1 MKGVTLVLREKRT
14 ITKEEK
20 EYLLSLK
27 PSDITLPLLQELFAD
42 TYDPVKKKVIPSK
55 FNTYDEFSLSKNEY
69 FNKEDIKVTNCGLF
83 ILNKFLFEEK
93 LVDIV
98 GYVNTPFDKKTIG
111 KVQSKLDAALL
122 EDKIDSETYIEFL
135 VVSNKRRRQGVGT
148 QLIKY
153 CQRQLLTKKLT
164 LYVAAEN
171 TRAIKLYQKNNF
183 VVRKVQHSMLSRICV
198 NHEKWCFMV
207 WEKSNEDCY
216 DRNV

>member
-1 MKGVTLVLREKRT
+1 MIVETLSKRDMFSEDMRQQLSMLILDGFERKFTVKLFNVNVAKDIAKFLARYVSENNNQLIIAHQNTDIYGCLFYSSKEAGSSLYDAIKKFYSGTTRLKVILFFLVLGYKP
-14 ITKEEK
+14 
-20 EYLLSLK
+20 LS
-27 PSDITLPLLQELFAD
+27 
-42 TYDPVKKKVIPSK
+42 
-55 FNTYDEFSLSKNEY
+55 N
-69 FNKEDIKVTNCGLF
+69 
-83 ILNKFLFEEK
+83 
-93 LVDIV
+93 
-98 GYVNTPFDKKTIG
+98 
-111 KVQSKLDAALL
+111 
-122 EDKIDSETYIEFL
+122 ETYIEFL
-135 VVSNKRRRQGVGT
+135 VVSNKCRRQGVGT

-198 NHEKWCFMV
+198 NHEEWCFMV

>member
-1 MKGVTLVLREKRT
+1 MIVETLSKRDMFSEDMRQQLSMLILDGFERKFT
-14 ITKEEK
+14 VKLFNVNVAKDIAKFLARYVSENNNQLIIAHQNTNIYGCLFYSIKEAGS
-20 EYLLSLK
+20 SL
-27 PSDITLPLLQELFAD
+27 
-42 TYDPVKKKVIPSK
+42 YDAIKKFYSGTTRLKVILFFLILGYKP
-55 FNTYDEFSLSKNEY
+55 LSN
-69 FNKEDIKVTNCGLF
+69 
-83 ILNKFLFEEK
+83 
-93 LVDIV
+93 
-98 GYVNTPFDKKTIG
+98 
-111 KVQSKLDAALL
+111 
-122 EDKIDSETYIEFL
+122 ETYIEFL
-135 VVSNKRRRQGVGT
+135 VVSNKCRRQGVGT

-207 WEKSNEDCY
+207 WKKSNEDCY

>member
-1 MKGVTLVLREKRT
+1 MIVGTLSKRDMFSEDMRQQLSMLILDGFERKFTVKLFNVNVAKDIAKFLARYVSENNNQLIIAHQNTDIYGCLFYSSKEAGSSLYDAIKKFYSGTTRLKVVLFFLVLGYKP
-14 ITKEEK
+14 
-20 EYLLSLK
+20 LS
-27 PSDITLPLLQELFAD
+27 
-42 TYDPVKKKVIPSK
+42 
-55 FNTYDEFSLSKNEY
+55 N
-69 FNKEDIKVTNCGLF
+69 
-83 ILNKFLFEEK
+83 
-93 LVDIV
+93 
-98 GYVNTPFDKKTIG
+98 
-111 KVQSKLDAALL
+111 
-122 EDKIDSETYIEFL
+122 ETYIEFL
-135 VVSNKRRRQGVGT
+135 VVSNKCRREGVGT

>member
-1 MKGVTLVLREKRT
+1 MIVETLSKRDMFSEDMRQQLSMLILDGFERKFT
-14 ITKEEK
+14 VKLFNVNVAKDIAKFLARYVSENNNQLIIAHQNTNIYGCLFYSSKEAGS
-20 EYLLSLK
+20 SL
-27 PSDITLPLLQELFAD
+27 
-42 TYDPVKKKVIPSK
+42 YDAIKKFYSGTTRLKVILFFLILGYKP
-55 FNTYDEFSLSKNEY
+55 LSN
-69 FNKEDIKVTNCGLF
+69 
-83 ILNKFLFEEK
+83 
-93 LVDIV
+93 
-98 GYVNTPFDKKTIG
+98 
-111 KVQSKLDAALL
+111 
-122 EDKIDSETYIEFL
+122 ETYIEFL
-135 VVSNKRRRQGVGT
+135 VVSNKCRRQGVGT

>member
-1 MKGVTLVLREKRT
+1 MIVETLSKRDMFSEDMRQQLSMLILDGFERKFTVKLFNVNVAKDIAKFLARYVSENNNQLIIAHQNTNIYGCLFYSSKEAGSSLYDAIKKFYSGTTRLKGILFFLVLG
-14 ITKEEK
+14 
-20 EYLLSLK
+20 YK
-27 PSDITLPLLQELFAD
+27 PLR
-42 TYDPVKKKVIPSK
+42 
-55 FNTYDEFSLSKNEY
+55 N
-69 FNKEDIKVTNCGLF
+69 
-83 ILNKFLFEEK
+83 
-93 LVDIV
+93 
-98 GYVNTPFDKKTIG
+98 
-111 KVQSKLDAALL
+111 
-122 EDKIDSETYIEFL
+122 ETYIEFL
-135 VVSNKRRRQGVGT
+135 VVSNKCRRQGVGT

-207 WEKSNEDCY
+207 WKKSNEDCY

>member
-1 MKGVTLVLREKRT
+1 MIVETLSKRDMFSEDMRQQLSMLILDGFERKFTVKLFNVNVAKDIAKFLARYVSENNNQLIIAHQNTDIYGCLFYSSKEAGSSLYDAIKKFYSGTTRLKVILFFLVLGYKP
-14 ITKEEK
+14 
-20 EYLLSLK
+20 LS
-27 PSDITLPLLQELFAD
+27 
-42 TYDPVKKKVIPSK
+42 
-55 FNTYDEFSLSKNEY
+55 N
-69 FNKEDIKVTNCGLF
+69 
-83 ILNKFLFEEK
+83 
-93 LVDIV
+93 
-98 GYVNTPFDKKTIG
+98 
-111 KVQSKLDAALL
+111 
-122 EDKIDSETYIEFL
+122 ETYIEFL
-135 VVSNKRRRQGVGT
+135 VVSNKCRRQGVGT

>member
-1 MKGVTLVLREKRT
+1 MIVETLSKRDMFSEDMRQQLSMLILDGFERKFT
-14 ITKEEK
+14 VKLFNVNVAKDIAKFLARYVSENNNQLIIAHQNTNIYGCLFYSSKEAGS
-20 EYLLSLK
+20 SL
-27 PSDITLPLLQELFAD
+27 
-42 TYDPVKKKVIPSK
+42 YDAIKKFYSGTTRLKVI
-55 FNTYDEFSLSKNEY
+55 
-69 FNKEDIKVTNCGLF
+69 LF
-83 ILNKFLFEEK
+83 FLIL
-93 LVDIV
+93 
-98 GYVNTPFDKKTIG
+98 GYKPLGN
-111 KVQSKLDAALL
+111 
-122 EDKIDSETYIEFL
+122 ETYIEFL
-135 VVSNKRRRQGVGT
+135 VVSNKCRRQGVGT

-207 WEKSNEDCY
+207 WKKSNEDCY

>member
-1 MKGVTLVLREKRT
+1 MIVGTLSKRDMFSEDMRQQLSMLILDGFERKFTVKLFNVNVAKDIAKFLARYVSENNNQLIIAHQNTDIYGCLFYSSKEAGSSLYDAIKKFYSGTTRLKVVLFFLVLG
-14 ITKEEK
+14 
-20 EYLLSLK
+20 YK
-27 PSDITLPLLQELFAD
+27 PLR
-42 TYDPVKKKVIPSK
+42 
-55 FNTYDEFSLSKNEY
+55 N
-69 FNKEDIKVTNCGLF
+69 
-83 ILNKFLFEEK
+83 
-93 LVDIV
+93 
-98 GYVNTPFDKKTIG
+98 
-111 KVQSKLDAALL
+111 
-122 EDKIDSETYIEFL
+122 ETYIEFL
-135 VVSNKRRRQGVGT
+135 VVSNKCRREGVGT

>member
-1 MKGVTLVLREKRT
+1 MIVETLSKRDMFSEDMRQQLSMLILDGFERKFT
-14 ITKEEK
+14 VKLFNVNVAKDIAKFLARYVSENNNQLIIAHQNTNIYGCLFYSSKEAGS
-20 EYLLSLK
+20 SL
-27 PSDITLPLLQELFAD
+27 
-42 TYDPVKKKVIPSK
+42 YDAIKKFYSGTTRLKVILFKP
-55 FNTYDEFSLSKNEY
+55 LSN
-69 FNKEDIKVTNCGLF
+69 
-83 ILNKFLFEEK
+83 
-93 LVDIV
+93 
-98 GYVNTPFDKKTIG
+98 
-111 KVQSKLDAALL
+111 
-122 EDKIDSETYIEFL
+122 ETYIEFL
-135 VVSNKRRRQGVGT
+135 VVSNKCRRQGVGT

-207 WEKSNEDCY
+207 WKKSNEDCY

>member
-1 MKGVTLVLREKRT
+1 MIVETLSKRDMFSEDMRQQLSMLILDGFERKFTVKLFNVNVAKDIAKFLARYVSENNNQLIIAHQNTDIYGCLFYSSKEAGSSLYDAIKKFYSGTTRLKVILFFLVLGYKP
-14 ITKEEK
+14 
-20 EYLLSLK
+20 LS
-27 PSDITLPLLQELFAD
+27 
-42 TYDPVKKKVIPSK
+42 
-55 FNTYDEFSLSKNEY
+55 N
-69 FNKEDIKVTNCGLF
+69 
-83 ILNKFLFEEK
+83 
-93 LVDIV
+93 
-98 GYVNTPFDKKTIG
+98 
-111 KVQSKLDAALL
+111 
-122 EDKIDSETYIEFL
+122 ETYIEFL
-135 VVSNKRRRQGVGT
+135 VVSNKCRRQGVGT

-153 CQRQLLTKKLT
+153 CQRQLLAKKLT

>member
-1 MKGVTLVLREKRT
+1 MIVETLSKRDMFSEDMRQQLSMLILDGFERKFTVKLFNVNVAKDIAKFLARYVSENNNQLIIAHQNTDIYGCLFFSSKEAGSSLYDAIKKFYSGTTRLKVILFFLVLGYKP
-14 ITKEEK
+14 
-20 EYLLSLK
+20 LS
-27 PSDITLPLLQELFAD
+27 
-42 TYDPVKKKVIPSK
+42 
-55 FNTYDEFSLSKNEY
+55 N
-69 FNKEDIKVTNCGLF
+69 
-83 ILNKFLFEEK
+83 
-93 LVDIV
+93 
-98 GYVNTPFDKKTIG
+98 
-111 KVQSKLDAALL
+111 
-122 EDKIDSETYIEFL
+122 ETYIEFL
-135 VVSNKRRRQGVGT
+135 VVSNKCRRQGVGT

>member
-1 MKGVTLVLREKRT
+1 MIVETLSKRDMFSEDMRQQLSMLILDGFERKFT
-14 ITKEEK
+14 VKLFNVNVAKDIAKFLARYVSENNNQLIIAHQNTNIYGCLFYSSKEAGS
-20 EYLLSLK
+20 SL
-27 PSDITLPLLQELFAD
+27 
-42 TYDPVKKKVIPSK
+42 YDAIKKFYSGTTRLKVILFFLILGYKP
-55 FNTYDEFSLSKNEY
+55 LSN
-69 FNKEDIKVTNCGLF
+69 
-83 ILNKFLFEEK
+83 
-93 LVDIV
+93 
-98 GYVNTPFDKKTIG
+98 
-111 KVQSKLDAALL
+111 
-122 EDKIDSETYIEFL
+122 ETYIEFL
-135 VVSNKRRRQGVGT
+135 VVSNKCRREGVGT

-207 WEKSNEDCY
+207 WKKSNEDCY

>member
-1 MKGVTLVLREKRT
+1 MIVETLSKRDMFSEDMRQQLSMLILDGFERKFT
-14 ITKEEK
+14 VKLFNVNVAKDIAKFLARYVSENNNQLIIAHQNTDIYGCLFYSSKEAGS
-20 EYLLSLK
+20 SL
-27 PSDITLPLLQELFAD
+27 
-42 TYDPVKKKVIPSK
+42 YDAIKKFYSGTTRLKVILFFLILGYKP
-55 FNTYDEFSLSKNEY
+55 LSN
-69 FNKEDIKVTNCGLF
+69 
-83 ILNKFLFEEK
+83 
-93 LVDIV
+93 
-98 GYVNTPFDKKTIG
+98 
-111 KVQSKLDAALL
+111 
-122 EDKIDSETYIEFL
+122 ETYIEFL
-135 VVSNKRRRQGVGT
+135 VVSNKCRRQGVGT

-207 WEKSNEDCY
+207 WKKSNEDCY

>member
-1 MKGVTLVLREKRT
+1 MAKTFENWLVVSDIDGTLNNKFRKLPKRNYDAIKKFYSGTTRLKVILFFLVLGYKP
-14 ITKEEK
+14 
-20 EYLLSLK
+20 LS
-27 PSDITLPLLQELFAD
+27 
-42 TYDPVKKKVIPSK
+42 
-55 FNTYDEFSLSKNEY
+55 N
-69 FNKEDIKVTNCGLF
+69 
-83 ILNKFLFEEK
+83 
-93 LVDIV
+93 
-98 GYVNTPFDKKTIG
+98 
-111 KVQSKLDAALL
+111 
-122 EDKIDSETYIEFL
+122 ETYIEFL
-135 VVSNKRRRQGVGT
+135 VVSNKCRRQGVGT

>member
-1 MKGVTLVLREKRT
+1 MIVETLSKRDMFSEDMRQQLSMLILDGFERKFT
-14 ITKEEK
+14 VKLFNVNVAKDIAKFLARYVSENNNQLIIAHQNTNIYGCLFYSSKEAGS
-20 EYLLSLK
+20 SL
-27 PSDITLPLLQELFAD
+27 
-42 TYDPVKKKVIPSK
+42 YDAIKKFYSGTTRLKVILFFLILGYKP
-55 FNTYDEFSLSKNEY
+55 LSN
-69 FNKEDIKVTNCGLF
+69 
-83 ILNKFLFEEK
+83 
-93 LVDIV
+93 
-98 GYVNTPFDKKTIG
+98 
-111 KVQSKLDAALL
+111 
-122 EDKIDSETYIEFL
+122 ETYIEFL
-135 VVSNKRRRQGVGT
+135 VVSNKCRRQGVGT

-207 WEKSNEDCY
+207 WEKSDEDCY

>member
-1 MKGVTLVLREKRT
+1 MIVETLSKRDMFSEDMRQQLSMLILDGFERKFTVKLFNVNVAKDIAKFLARYVSENNNQLIIAHQNTDIYGCLFYSSKEAGSSLYDAIKKFYSGTTRLKVILFFLVLGYKP
-14 ITKEEK
+14 
-20 EYLLSLK
+20 LS
-27 PSDITLPLLQELFAD
+27 
-42 TYDPVKKKVIPSK
+42 
-55 FNTYDEFSLSKNEY
+55 N
-69 FNKEDIKVTNCGLF
+69 
-83 ILNKFLFEEK
+83 
-93 LVDIV
+93 
-98 GYVNTPFDKKTIG
+98 
-111 KVQSKLDAALL
+111 
-122 EDKIDSETYIEFL
+122 ETYIEFL
-135 VVSNKRRRQGVGT
+135 VVSNKCRRQGVGT

-153 CQRQLLTKKLT
+153 CPRQLLTKKLT

>member
-1 MKGVTLVLREKRT
+1 MIVETLSKRDMFSEDMRQQLSMLILDGFERKFTVKLFNVNVAKDIAKFLARYVSENNNQLIIAHQNTDIYGCLFYSSKEAGSSLYDAIKKFYSGTTRLKVILFFLVLGYKP
-14 ITKEEK
+14 
-20 EYLLSLK
+20 LS
-27 PSDITLPLLQELFAD
+27 
-42 TYDPVKKKVIPSK
+42 
-55 FNTYDEFSLSKNEY
+55 N
-69 FNKEDIKVTNCGLF
+69 
-83 ILNKFLFEEK
+83 
-93 LVDIV
+93 
-98 GYVNTPFDKKTIG
+98 
-111 KVQSKLDAALL
+111 
-122 EDKIDSETYIEFL
+122 ETYIEFL
-135 VVSNKRRRQGVGT
+135 VVSNKCRRQGVGT

-207 WEKSNEDCY
+207 WEKSDEDCY

>member
-1 MKGVTLVLREKRT
+1 MIVETLSKRDMFSEDMRQQLSMLILDGFERKFTVKLFNVNVAKDIAKFLARYVSENNNQLIIAHQNTNIYGCLFYSSKEAGSSLYDAIKRFYSGTTRLKGILFFLVLG
-14 ITKEEK
+14 
-20 EYLLSLK
+20 YK
-27 PSDITLPLLQELFAD
+27 PLR
-42 TYDPVKKKVIPSK
+42 
-55 FNTYDEFSLSKNEY
+55 N
-69 FNKEDIKVTNCGLF
+69 
-83 ILNKFLFEEK
+83 
-93 LVDIV
+93 
-98 GYVNTPFDKKTIG
+98 
-111 KVQSKLDAALL
+111 
-122 EDKIDSETYIEFL
+122 ETYIEFL
-135 VVSNKRRRQGVGT
+135 VVSNKCRRQGVGT

-207 WEKSNEDCY
+207 WKKSNEDCY

>member
-1 MKGVTLVLREKRT
+1 MIVETLSKRDMFSEDMRQQLSMLILDGFERKFT
-14 ITKEEK
+14 VKLFNVNVAKDIAKFLARYVSENNNQLIIAHQNTNIYGCLFYSSKEAGS
-20 EYLLSLK
+20 SL
-27 PSDITLPLLQELFAD
+27 
-42 TYDPVKKKVIPSK
+42 YDAIKKFYSGTTRLKVILFFLILGYKP
-55 FNTYDEFSLSKNEY
+55 LSN
-69 FNKEDIKVTNCGLF
+69 
-83 ILNKFLFEEK
+83 
-93 LVDIV
+93 
-98 GYVNTPFDKKTIG
+98 
-111 KVQSKLDAALL
+111 
-122 EDKIDSETYIEFL
+122 ETYIEFL
-135 VVSNKRRRQGVGT
+135 VVSNKCRRQGVGT

-207 WEKSNEDCY
+207 WKKSNEDCY

>member
-1 MKGVTLVLREKRT
+1 MIVETLSKRDMFSEDMRQQLSMLILDGFERKFTVKLFNVNVAKDIAKFLARYVSENNNQLIIAHQNTDIYGCLFYSSKEAGSSLYDAIKKFYSGTTRLKVILFFLVLGYKP
-14 ITKEEK
+14 
-20 EYLLSLK
+20 LS
-27 PSDITLPLLQELFAD
+27 
-42 TYDPVKKKVIPSK
+42 
-55 FNTYDEFSLSKNEY
+55 N
-69 FNKEDIKVTNCGLF
+69 
-83 ILNKFLFEEK
+83 
-93 LVDIV
+93 
-98 GYVNTPFDKKTIG
+98 
-111 KVQSKLDAALL
+111 
-122 EDKIDSETYIEFL
+122 ETYIEFL
-135 VVSNKRRRQGVGT
+135 VVSNKCRREGVGT

-207 WEKSNEDCY
+207 WEKSDEDCY

>member
-1 MKGVTLVLREKRT
+1 MIVETLSKRDMFSEDMRQQLSMLILDGFERKFTVKLFNVNVAKDIAKFLARYVSENNNQLIIAHQNTNIYGCLFYSSKEAGSSLYDAIKKFYSGTTRLKVILFFLVLGYKP
-14 ITKEEK
+14 
-20 EYLLSLK
+20 LS
-27 PSDITLPLLQELFAD
+27 
-42 TYDPVKKKVIPSK
+42 
-55 FNTYDEFSLSKNEY
+55 N
-69 FNKEDIKVTNCGLF
+69 
-83 ILNKFLFEEK
+83 
-93 LVDIV
+93 
-98 GYVNTPFDKKTIG
+98 
-111 KVQSKLDAALL
+111 
-122 EDKIDSETYIEFL
+122 ETYIEFL
-135 VVSNKRRRQGVGT
+135 VVSNKCRRQGVGT

-207 WEKSNEDCY
+207 WEKSDEDCY

>member
-1 MKGVTLVLREKRT
+1 MIVETLSKRDMFSEDMRQQLSMLILDGFERKFTVKLFNVNVAKDIAKFLARYVSENNNQLIIAHQNTDIYGCLFYSSKEAGSSLYDTIKKFYSGTTRLKVILFFLVLGYKP
-14 ITKEEK
+14 
-20 EYLLSLK
+20 LS
-27 PSDITLPLLQELFAD
+27 
-42 TYDPVKKKVIPSK
+42 
-55 FNTYDEFSLSKNEY
+55 N
-69 FNKEDIKVTNCGLF
+69 
-83 ILNKFLFEEK
+83 
-93 LVDIV
+93 
-98 GYVNTPFDKKTIG
+98 
-111 KVQSKLDAALL
+111 
-122 EDKIDSETYIEFL
+122 ETYIEFL

>member
-1 MKGVTLVLREKRT
+1 MIVETLSKRDMFSEDMRQQLSMLIFDGFERKFTVKLFNVNVAKDIAKFLARYVSENNNQLIIAHQNTDIYGCLFYSSKEAGSSLYDAIKKFYSGTTRLKVILFFLVLGYKP
-14 ITKEEK
+14 
-20 EYLLSLK
+20 LS
-27 PSDITLPLLQELFAD
+27 
-42 TYDPVKKKVIPSK
+42 
-55 FNTYDEFSLSKNEY
+55 N
-69 FNKEDIKVTNCGLF
+69 
-83 ILNKFLFEEK
+83 
-93 LVDIV
+93 
-98 GYVNTPFDKKTIG
+98 
-111 KVQSKLDAALL
+111 
-122 EDKIDSETYIEFL
+122 ETYIEFL
-135 VVSNKRRRQGVGT
+135 VVSNKCRRQGVGT

-207 WEKSNEDCY
+207 WEKSDEDCY

>member
-1 MKGVTLVLREKRT
+1 MIVEPLSKRDMFSEDMRQQLSMLILDGFERKFTVKLFNVNVAKDIAKFLARYVSENNNQLIIAHQNTDIYGCLFYSSKEAGSSLYDAIKKFYSGTTRLKVILFFLVLGYKP
-14 ITKEEK
+14 
-20 EYLLSLK
+20 LS
-27 PSDITLPLLQELFAD
+27 
-42 TYDPVKKKVIPSK
+42 
-55 FNTYDEFSLSKNEY
+55 N
-69 FNKEDIKVTNCGLF
+69 
-83 ILNKFLFEEK
+83 
-93 LVDIV
+93 
-98 GYVNTPFDKKTIG
+98 
-111 KVQSKLDAALL
+111 
-122 EDKIDSETYIEFL
+122 ETYIEFL
-135 VVSNKRRRQGVGT
+135 VVSNKCRRQGVGT

>member
-1 MKGVTLVLREKRT
+1 MIVETLSKRDMFSEDMRQQLSMLILDGFERKFTVKLFNVNVAKDIAKFLARYVSENNNQLIIAHQNTDIYGCLFYSSKEAGSSLYDAIKKFYSGTTRLKVILFFLVLGYKP
-14 ITKEEK
+14 
-20 EYLLSLK
+20 LS
-27 PSDITLPLLQELFAD
+27 
-42 TYDPVKKKVIPSK
+42 
-55 FNTYDEFSLSKNEY
+55 N
-69 FNKEDIKVTNCGLF
+69 
-83 ILNKFLFEEK
+83 
-93 LVDIV
+93 
-98 GYVNTPFDKKTIG
+98 
-111 KVQSKLDAALL
+111 
-122 EDKIDSETYIEFL
+122 ETYIEFL
-135 VVSNKRRRQGVGT
+135 VVSNKCRRQGGGT

>member
-1 MKGVTLVLREKRT
+1 MIVETLSKRDMFSEDMRQQLSMLILDGFERKFT
-14 ITKEEK
+14 VKLFNVNVAKDIAKFLARYVSENNNQLIIAHQNTDIYGCLFYSSKEAGS
-20 EYLLSLK
+20 SL
-27 PSDITLPLLQELFAD
+27 
-42 TYDPVKKKVIPSK
+42 YDAIKKFYSGTTRLKVILFFLILGYKP
-55 FNTYDEFSLSKNEY
+55 LSN
-69 FNKEDIKVTNCGLF
+69 
-83 ILNKFLFEEK
+83 
-93 LVDIV
+93 
-98 GYVNTPFDKKTIG
+98 
-111 KVQSKLDAALL
+111 
-122 EDKIDSETYIEFL
+122 ETYIEFL
-135 VVSNKRRRQGVGT
+135 VVSNKCRRQGVGT

>member
-1 MKGVTLVLREKRT
+1 MIVETLSKRDMFSEDMRQQLSMLILDGFERKFTVKLFNVNVAKDIAKFLACYISENNNQLIIAHQNNDIYGCLFYSNKEAGSSLYDAIKRFYSGMTRLKVILFFLVLG
-14 ITKEEK
+14 
-20 EYLLSLK
+20 YK
-27 PSDITLPLLQELFAD
+27 PLR
-42 TYDPVKKKVIPSK
+42 
-55 FNTYDEFSLSKNEY
+55 N
-69 FNKEDIKVTNCGLF
+69 
-83 ILNKFLFEEK
+83 
-93 LVDIV
+93 
-98 GYVNTPFDKKTIG
+98 
-111 KVQSKLDAALL
+111 
-122 EDKIDSETYIEFL
+122 ETYIEFL
-135 VVSNKRRRQGVGT
+135 VVSNKCRREGVGT

-183 VVRKVQHSMLSRICV
+183 VVRKVQHSMLSGICV

>member
-1 MKGVTLVLREKRT
+1 MIVETLSKRDMFSEDMRQQLSMLILDGFERKFTVKLFNVNVAKDIAKFLARYVSENNNQLIIAHQNTDIYGCLFYSSKEAGSSLYDAIKKFYSGTTRLKVILFFLVLGYKP
-14 ITKEEK
+14 
-20 EYLLSLK
+20 LS
-27 PSDITLPLLQELFAD
+27 
-42 TYDPVKKKVIPSK
+42 
-55 FNTYDEFSLSKNEY
+55 N
-69 FNKEDIKVTNCGLF
+69 
-83 ILNKFLFEEK
+83 
-93 LVDIV
+93 
-98 GYVNTPFDKKTIG
+98 
-111 KVQSKLDAALL
+111 
-122 EDKIDSETYIEFL
+122 ETYIEFL

>member
-1 MKGVTLVLREKRT
+1 MIVETLSKRDMFSEDMRQQLSMLILDGFERKFT
-14 ITKEEK
+14 VKLFNVNVAKDIAKFLARYVSENNNQLIIAHQNTDIYGCLFYSSKEAGS
-20 EYLLSLK
+20 SL
-27 PSDITLPLLQELFAD
+27 
-42 TYDPVKKKVIPSK
+42 YDAIKKFYSGTTRLKVILFFLILGYKP
-55 FNTYDEFSLSKNEY
+55 LSN
-69 FNKEDIKVTNCGLF
+69 
-83 ILNKFLFEEK
+83 
-93 LVDIV
+93 
-98 GYVNTPFDKKTIG
+98 
-111 KVQSKLDAALL
+111 
-122 EDKIDSETYIEFL
+122 ETYIEFL
-135 VVSNKRRRQGVGT
+135 VVSNKCRRQGVGT

-207 WEKSNEDCY
+207 WEKSDEDCY

>member
-1 MKGVTLVLREKRT
+1 MIVETLSKRDMFSEDMRQQLSMLILDGFERKFTVKLFNVNVVKDIAKFLARYVSENNNQLIIAHQNTDIYGCLFYSSKEAGSSLYDAIKKFYSGTTRLKVILFFLVLGYKP
-14 ITKEEK
+14 
-20 EYLLSLK
+20 LS
-27 PSDITLPLLQELFAD
+27 
-42 TYDPVKKKVIPSK
+42 
-55 FNTYDEFSLSKNEY
+55 N
-69 FNKEDIKVTNCGLF
+69 
-83 ILNKFLFEEK
+83 
-93 LVDIV
+93 
-98 GYVNTPFDKKTIG
+98 
-111 KVQSKLDAALL
+111 
-122 EDKIDSETYIEFL
+122 ETYIEFL
-135 VVSNKRRRQGVGT
+135 VVSNKCRRQGVGT

>member
-1 MKGVTLVLREKRT
+1 MIVETLSKRDMFSEDMRQQLSMLILDGFERKFTVKLFNVNVAKDIAKFLARYVSENNNQLIIAHQNTNIYGCLFYSSKEAGSSLYDAIKKFYSGTTRLKVILFFLVLGYKP
-14 ITKEEK
+14 
-20 EYLLSLK
+20 LS
-27 PSDITLPLLQELFAD
+27 
-42 TYDPVKKKVIPSK
+42 
-55 FNTYDEFSLSKNEY
+55 N
-69 FNKEDIKVTNCGLF
+69 
-83 ILNKFLFEEK
+83 
-93 LVDIV
+93 
-98 GYVNTPFDKKTIG
+98 
-111 KVQSKLDAALL
+111 
-122 EDKIDSETYIEFL
+122 ETYIEFL
-135 VVSNKRRRQGVGT
+135 VVSNKCRRQGVGT

-207 WEKSNEDCY
+207 WKKSNEDCY

>member
-1 MKGVTLVLREKRT
+1 MIVETLSKRDMFSEDMRQQLSMLILDGFERKFTVKLFNVNVAKDIAKFLARYVSENNNQLIIAHQNTNIYGCLFYSSKEAGSSLYDAIKKFYSGTTRLKVILFFLVLGYKP
-14 ITKEEK
+14 
-20 EYLLSLK
+20 LS
-27 PSDITLPLLQELFAD
+27 
-42 TYDPVKKKVIPSK
+42 
-55 FNTYDEFSLSKNEY
+55 N
-69 FNKEDIKVTNCGLF
+69 
-83 ILNKFLFEEK
+83 
-93 LVDIV
+93 
-98 GYVNTPFDKKTIG
+98 
-111 KVQSKLDAALL
+111 
-122 EDKIDSETYIEFL
+122 ETYIEFL
-135 VVSNKRRRQGVGT
+135 VVSNKCRRQGVGT

>member
-1 MKGVTLVLREKRT
+1 MIVETLSKRDMFSEDMRQQLSMLILDGFERKFTVKLFNVNVAKDIAKFLARYVSENNNQLIIAHQNTDIYGCLFYSSKEAGSSLYDAIKRFYSGTKRLKVILFFLVLG
-14 ITKEEK
+14 
-20 EYLLSLK
+20 YK
-27 PSDITLPLLQELFAD
+27 PLR
-42 TYDPVKKKVIPSK
+42 
-55 FNTYDEFSLSKNEY
+55 N
-69 FNKEDIKVTNCGLF
+69 
-83 ILNKFLFEEK
+83 
-93 LVDIV
+93 
-98 GYVNTPFDKKTIG
+98 
-111 KVQSKLDAALL
+111 
-122 EDKIDSETYIEFL
+122 ETYIEFL
-135 VVSNKRRRQGVGT
+135 VVSNKCRREGVGT

-183 VVRKVQHSMLSRICV
+183 VVRKVQHSMLSGICV

>member
-1 MKGVTLVLREKRT
+1 MIVETLSKRDMFSEDMRQQLSMLILDGFERKFTVKLFNVNVAKDIAKFLARYVSENNNQLIIAHQNTDIYGCLFYSSKEAGSSLYDAIKKFYSGTTRLKVILFFLVLGYKP
-14 ITKEEK
+14 
-20 EYLLSLK
+20 LS
-27 PSDITLPLLQELFAD
+27 
-42 TYDPVKKKVIPSK
+42 
-55 FNTYDEFSLSKNEY
+55 N
-69 FNKEDIKVTNCGLF
+69 
-83 ILNKFLFEEK
+83 
-93 LVDIV
+93 
-98 GYVNTPFDKKTIG
+98 
-111 KVQSKLDAALL
+111 
-122 EDKIDSETYIEFL
+122 ETYIEFL
-135 VVSNKRRRQGVGT
+135 VVSNKCRRQGVGT

-207 WEKSNEDCY
+207 WEKSNENCY

>member
-1 MKGVTLVLREKRT
+1 MIVETLSKRDMFSEDMRQQLSMLILDGFERKFTVKLFNVNVAKDIAKFLARYVSENNNQLIIAHQNTDIYGCLFYSSKEAGSSLYDAIKRFYSGTTRLKVILFFLVLG
-14 ITKEEK
+14 
-20 EYLLSLK
+20 YK
-27 PSDITLPLLQELFAD
+27 PLR
-42 TYDPVKKKVIPSK
+42 
-55 FNTYDEFSLSKNEY
+55 N
-69 FNKEDIKVTNCGLF
+69 
-83 ILNKFLFEEK
+83 
-93 LVDIV
+93 
-98 GYVNTPFDKKTIG
+98 
-111 KVQSKLDAALL
+111 
-122 EDKIDSETYIEFL
+122 ETYIEFL
-135 VVSNKRRRQGVGT
+135 VVSNKCRREGVGT

-207 WEKSNEDCY
+207 WEKSDEDCY